1 MKTLYKNYGNLHK
14 EKIICWA
21 TCISIKKVKRSKGTK
36 DLLCERFFTALNSLV
51 PNPKIPQISLQKK
64 TSSCVILLR
73 QTQYIVSGGLSCT
86 WNNLMN
92 KW

>member
-1 MKTLYKNYGNLHK
+1 MAICTKK
-14 EKIICWA
+14 KIICWA
-21 TCISIKKVKRSKGTK
+21 TCISSKKVKRSKGTK

-51 PNPKIPQISLQKK
+51 PNPKIPQISLQK